1 VAAQIELRR
10 DAGRV
15 GPGHGPWIRDRQLG
29 RLRGAP
35 TPSEP
40 VAIVGK
46 DSAIVG
52 WGLLSEQSRIR
63 VRVLSWGDAPLP
75 EDWLEARVAIA
86 HRARTG
92 SLTEGTTGLRMINS
106 EGDGL
111 PGLVVDRY
119 DDARVVVL
127 TTAPRV
133 ALRDRIVAALKAE
146 SPGPVHVV
154 VPEAAATREGV
165 TAGCTLEGD
174 PQALGFSEHGLRFSV
189 PPPPA
194 QKTGAYF
201 DQRAN
206 RQWVAREVTAR
217 GGRLLDL
224 GCHAGGFALH
234 ARARGA
240 EVVAVD
246 RSRDVLQMAEANAA
260 ANGLSGVAWIAADM
274 FGALAE
280 PELAGPFDVIVADPP
295 KIATRRSD
303 LDAAGGAMRR
313 LVARVGERLSPQGL
327 LLLCSCSH
335 HFGRAA
341 LDEAVAR
348 SGIAFTRVGLF
359 GADLDHPVAPG
370 HVEGEYLRVA
380 IYRRSMLAG

>member
-1 VAAQIELRR
+1 MPAQIELRR
-10 DAGRV
+10 DAGRI

-29 RLRGAP
+29 RIRGAP
-35 TPSEP
+35 TPAEP
-40 VAIVGK
+40 IAVLGK
-46 DSAIVG
+46 NNEIVG
-52 WGLLSEQSRIR
+52 WGLWSEHSRIR
-63 VRVLSWGDAPLP
+63 VRILSWGEPAPRS
-75 EDWLEARVAIA
+75 DWLEVRIAIA
-86 HRARTG
+86 HAARAGFEAR
-92 SLTEGTTGLRMINS
+92 GTTGVRVVNS

-127 TTAPRV
+127 STAPMV
-133 ALRDRIVAALKAE
+133 ALRDRIVATLRE
-146 SPGPVHVV
+146 HGGGPVHVI
-154 VPEAAATREGV
+154 VPEAVATREGV
-165 TAGCTLEGD
+165 APDCALEGS
-174 PQALGFSEHGLRFSV
+174 PERLSFTEHGLRFLV

-206 RQWVAREVTAR
+206 RQWVASEVVAR

-240 EVVAVD
+240 HVVAVD
-246 RSRDVLQMAEANAA
+246 RSRDVLEMARANAEANAIEGIVWA
-260 ANGLSGVAWIAADM
+260 AADM

-295 KIATRRSD
+295 KIASRRGD
-303 LDAAGGAMRR
+303 LDAAGNAMRR
-313 LVARVGERLSPQGL
+313 LVAHLGQRLSPQGL

-335 HFGRAA
+335 HFGVAA
-341 LDEAVAR
+341 LDDAVAR
-348 SGIAFTRVGLF
+348 SGRSLTRVGLL
-359 GADLDHPVAPG
+359 GADLDHPIAPG

-380 IYRRSMLAG
+380 IYRRSALAG